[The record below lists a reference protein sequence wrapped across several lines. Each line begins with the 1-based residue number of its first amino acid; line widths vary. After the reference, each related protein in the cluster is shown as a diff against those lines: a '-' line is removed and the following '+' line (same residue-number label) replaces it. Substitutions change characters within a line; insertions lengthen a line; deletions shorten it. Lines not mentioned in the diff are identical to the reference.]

1 MDLLA
6 SAFEKN
12 LVVCI
17 ENHNAKDFIALKI
30 ISELAPDL
38 RNRQQP
44 KQVLY
49 ILNDLQKAE
58 QVSFIAHLTD
68 LRVAIVESKETDA
81 TPPFDGTHILI
92 SDSETFLKHLQDKTV
107 CMHNV
112 SLIVIDDCHLQI
124 GRSRIESIVEE
135 FYTRTTLRPKIL
147 GLSDSLYGANCLS
160 NQLEAKLQYLEQCL
174 RSTIETACD
183 ITNAT
188 RLSVKPFDFLVQ
200 CDTPTLDALT
210 SMIIEIVQC
219 KISFLDEHRFDPLEI
234 YSDEF
239 VDDWKNVPDPK
250 ILPLTLLREFLDI
263 LLDLGPF
270 TAKKA
275 ALHFIVQIEKFKIKT
290 AYERHFLLLS
300 LVSSVF
306 HQIRMLCDYFMRN
319 VSYKERIT
327 TYTTPKVHN
336 LLKALKQFQPKPNET
351 AVSNEKEKIP
361 DINVPTEAQTPP
373 ATTSTDQELSSL
385 DGINI
390 NSLIS
395 KIEDVQEKVADTTDP
410 ADSSDI
416 KATLEVL
423 TTKPF
428 VPAKAADQRPPRSKK
443 RFFNRHRGFHNHHQQ
458 DSDALCGLILCD
470 SKNIAKALFSVVN
483 EAAMQDADLKFLSV
497 QYTTEKCQSVDVVAD
512 LKEVEADHRK
522 QEEVL
527 KRFRSRECNL
537 LISTSMLESGI
548 DLPKCNFVV
557 RWNVPKSYR
566 SYVLMKGKANSQ
578 NAVHMIMVSPVFLK
592 DVPFDELSAD
602 YHDFICSEPPPED
615 VDPVPVPEDNTGK
628 AIQRYIMHE
637 DRVTAEVT
645 EQLAEYFEVEKI
657 LARNRPRAIATRSES
672 AEAYNKLMAPY
683 KATPTSPCSATL
695 LNSIHL
701 INNYCAKL
709 PSDTFTKL
717 VPLVRYAETKRANDV
732 VLYQCSI
739 RLPINSSLKCD
750 IVGPPAHTQSLAG
763 RMAALVGVQMLHR
776 SGELDD
782 NLQPIGKE
790 EFRAAEVYFKNFE
803 LDLADHQLVKENV
816 EPRPGTTK
824 RRQYYYKKIASAL
837 KNCRPVPSVRV
848 YLYHIRMVLRTPI
861 PEEQNT
867 RGRRIFAPEDCPLGF
882 GILTTKRIPK
892 LCPFPIFTRSGEIEV
907 SLELADDNVR
917 LEEEDIQ
924 RINHFIRFT
933 FTNVLRLQKY
943 LMFFDESA
951 TENCLYIVPT
961 IEDTRSRRVR
971 IDEDFLNVIYK
982 HPANFSQFKADEERK
997 GWTFDDAAFQD
1008 AVVMPWYR
1016 NQDQPQFFY
1025 VAEICKFLSPESN
1038 FPGTNYATFKEYYFK
1053 KYNIEVQNTNQPLL
1067 DVDHTSARLNFLTP
1081 RYVNRKGVA
1090 LPTSSEETKRA
1101 KRENLEQKQILI
1113 PELCTIHP
1121 FPASLWRAAVCLPCI
1136 LYRINALLLADEIR
1150 IVVAE
1155 DLALGQMEI
1164 EERAWPILNFGW
1176 SLNELIISTGL
1187 GVDKSDVAEVM
1198 AVAELTEMD
1207 IREIEEKPDSGSEAD
1222 DEEAEGEEEDVDG
1235 EEKLEIGMWNNDMAK
1250 NLYDSRDADLDK
1262 IVRYGS
1268 PTQWNRSHHSNNND
1282 KMAYFSDSDSSFQ
1295 SDDNNEDNYGH
1306 SHAMNVENFDPQDDM
1321 RLRIKFESH
1330 NVAEA
1335 FESEA
1340 TIANW
1345 NKFYHQLECAKEDP
1359 EETFDIAQIEQSPY
1373 FKPELMEAFGEKKR
1387 QMVERVKQKN
1397 LIESNK
1403 TIDLLSCRSVKKN
1416 DVQKNPRDLLHTL
1429 FPYLSVEEISGYL
1442 EQNGSDGEDPKL
1454 TTDHWF
1460 DLNDLFFKLHPEET
1474 ELYTVSSYGDVFDRF
1489 EGSGRAT
1496 ADAEGENRQVSVR
1509 FTRGHIEKKIF
1520 RRSEPELSFETFK
1533 ELHKESKDTRAQGFS
1548 FDYQPDLVEHPGPSP
1563 SILLQALTMSN
1574 ANDGINLERLET
1586 IGDSFL
1592 KFAITTYLYCTY
1604 EHIHEGK
1611 LSHLRSKYVSNL
1623 NLYRLGR
1630 LKKLGDLMISTKFEP
1645 HDNWLPP
1652 CYYTPKGLEKV
1663 LIEAHIPIFYWNL
1676 ADLRSLKERTNYEI
1690 CELIMNRAVE
1700 NGFVPKVKL
1709 RAPEESGS
1717 AMEEVGGAAAAVS
1730 EDTSPCFIPYN
1741 LVNQHSIP
1749 DKSIADCVE
1758 ALIGSYLIDCGP
1770 RGALLFMSWIGICV
1784 LPHSEIE
1791 YPADWVRYPGS
1802 GPLVER
1808 NGLTYRRVYGSWRA
1822 PKSPSCEQQGKALSF
1837 DYELEGFRSFEE
1849 DIGYTFNDPLYL
1861 LQAMTHASYTPNRLT
1876 DCYQRLEF
1884 LGDAVLD
1891 YLITRHLFEDPRQHS
1906 PGALT
1911 DLRSALV
1918 NNTIFASL
1926 AVRHG
1931 FHKHFRHLSSG
1942 LHQVIDRFVRIQ
1954 HENGYTLSEE
1964 VGADRL
1970 LYYTEWLDNNI
1981 NSFAVLLDPGR

>member
-1 MDLLA
+1 MLA
-6 SAFEKN
+6 SAFERN

-17 ENHNAKDFIALKI
+17 ENHNAKDFITLKLI
-30 ISELAPDL
+30 TEIAPELRSSKRP
-38 RNRQQP
+38 QI
-44 KQVLY
+44 VLY
-49 ILNDLQKAE
+49 ILNDFRKAD
-58 QVSFIAHLTD
+58 QVSFLGHLTD
-68 LRVAIVESKETDA
+68 LRVAIVEPKDEEI
-81 TPPFDGTHILI
+81 PNGNHIII
-92 SDSETFLKHLQDKTV
+92 SDSLTVLKHLQSGSLSAEQI
-107 CMHNV
+107 C
-112 SLIVIDDCHLQI
+112 LIVLDDCHLQI
-124 GRSRIESIVEE
+124 GRSHMEPIVEQL
-135 FYTRTTLRPKIL
+135 YSVAQRKPKIL
-147 GLSDSLYGANCLS
+147 GISDSLYGSNCPS
-160 NQLEAKLQYLEQCL
+160 DQLEAKLQYLEQCL
-174 RSTIETACD
+174 RSTIVTACEANNN
-183 ITNAT
+183 TG
-188 RLSVKPFDFLVQ
+188 RLAEKPLEFLLQ
-200 CDTPTLDALT
+200 NGTPSLDALT
-210 SMIIEIVQC
+210 SMIIELVQSN
-219 KISFLDEHRFDPLEI
+219 ISFLNDHRFDPLEI

-239 VDDWKNVPDPK
+239 VDDWKNVADPK
-250 ILPLTLLREFLDI
+250 LLPLSLLYEFLDI

-300 LVSSVF
+300 LASSVF
-306 HQIRMLCDYFMRN
+306 HQVRMLCDYFMRN
-319 VSYKERIT
+319 ASFKDRIT
-327 TYTTPKVHN
+327 TYTTPKVQH
-336 LLKALKQFQPKPNET
+336 LLSALKQFQPKTPAAITDKSPPET
-351 AVSNEKEKIP
+351 NCTNGPTVDAAPKPEITELDSLKIRELITLIE
-361 DINVPTEAQTPP
+361 DIQDKTSESTEANDC
-373 ATTSTDQELSSL
+373 SE
-385 DGINI
+385 
-390 NSLIS
+390 
-395 KIEDVQEKVADTTDP
+395 
-410 ADSSDI
+410 I
-416 KATLEVL
+416 KATLEGL
-423 TTKPF
+423 TINPTASVVSSKPPTTTA
-428 VPAKAADQRPPRSKK
+428 VSSKPTATEQRPPRTKK
-443 RFFNRHRGFHNHHQQ
+443 RFFNRHRGFHNNQNQ
-458 DSDALCGLILCD
+458 DSDSLCGLVLCD
-470 SKNIAKALFSVVN
+470 SKNVAKALFSVVH
-483 EAAMQDADLKFLSV
+483 EAAMNDPELKFLSV
-497 QYTTEKCQSVDVVAD
+497 QYTTEKCQSVDVVAE
-512 LKEVEADHRK
+512 LKEVEAEHRK

-548 DLPKCNFVV
+548 DLPKCNLVV

-566 SYVLMKGKANSQ
+566 SYVLTKGKANSQ
-578 NAVHMIMVSPVFLK
+578 NAVHLIMVSPVFVK
-592 DVPFDELSAD
+592 ESVPFEKFSTD
-602 YHDFICSEPPPED
+602 YHDFVCSATPPD
-615 VDPVPVPEDNTGK
+615 DIVDVPVPEDGNGK
-628 AIQRYIMHE
+628 AVERYIMNAE
-637 DRVTAEVT
+637 RITAEVT

-657 LARNRPRAIATRSES
+657 LARNRQKPNERLVREVES
-672 AEAYNKLMAPY
+672 AEVYSNLVAPY
-683 KATPTSPCSATL
+683 KATQTSPCSATL

-717 VPLVRYAETKRANDV
+717 VPLVRYTQTRRHHG
-732 VLYQCSI
+732 LILHQCTI
-739 RLPINSSLKCD
+739 RLPINSSLKSD
-750 IVGPPAHTQSLAG
+750 IVGPPAPKMGLAG
-763 RMAALVGVQMLHR
+763 RLAALVACKMLHR

-803 LDLADHQLVKENV
+803 LDQADHQLVKENA

-824 RRQYYYKKIASAL
+824 RRQYYYKKVAATL
-837 KNCRPVPSVRV
+837 KDCRPVVGVRV

-892 LCPFPIFTRSGEIEV
+892 LCSFPIFTRSGEIEV
-907 SLELADDNVR
+907 SLELIDDNIR
-917 LEEEDIQ
+917 LNDTDILK
-924 RINHFIRFT
+924 INHFIRFT

-961 IEDTRSRRVR
+961 VEDLQTRRVQ
-971 IDEDFLNVIYK
+971 IDQTFLELIYNQPSNISK
-982 HPANFSQFKADEERK
+982 FKTDEERK
-997 GWTFDDAAFQD
+997 DWTFDEDAFQD

-1025 VAEICKFLSPESN
+1025 VAEICKFLSPESS
-1038 FPGTNYATFKEYYFK
+1038 FPGTSYATFKEYYYK
-1053 KYNIEVQNTNQPLL
+1053 KYNIDVQNTSQPLL

-1113 PELCTIHP
+1113 PELCRIHP

-1155 DLALGQMEI
+1155 DLGLGQLVFAEK
-1164 EERAWPILNFGW
+1164 EWPILNFGW
-1176 SLNELIISTGL
+1176 SLHEMLKIQG
-1187 GVDKSDVAEVM
+1187 GDKRVAAEEEAMQVAEKNT
-1198 AVAELTEMD
+1198 L
-1207 IREIEEKPDSGSEAD
+1207 EIVLHEPNKEDDVLSGSQPED
-1222 DEEAEGEEEDVDG
+1222 DDIKEVDG
-1235 EEKLEIGMWNNDMAK
+1235 DQLEIGTWNNEMAK
-1250 NLYDSRDADLDK
+1250 NLYDGKDMDLDK
-1262 IVRYGS
+1262 IIRYGS
-1268 PTQWNRSHHSNNND
+1268 PTQWDRSQATGEE
-1282 KMAYFSDSDSSFQ
+1282 KMTYLFDSDSSFQ
-1295 SDDNNEDNYGH
+1295 SDDEDDNRCNPV
-1306 SHAMNVENFDPQDDM
+1306 NVETFDPQDDM
-1321 RLRIKFESH
+1321 RLRIKFESN

-1345 NKFYHQLECAKEDP
+1345 NKYYHQLEYPQEDTDQP
-1359 EETFDIAQIEQSPY
+1359 FDINQIEGSPH
-1373 FKPELMEAFGEKKR
+1373 FKAELLAEFEKKKR
-1387 QMVERVKQKN
+1387 EMVERVKERH
-1397 LIESNK
+1397 LIASDQPL
-1403 TIDLLSCRSVKKN
+1403 DLINCRAVKKN
-1416 DVQKNPRDLLHTL
+1416 DEKRRPSDLLCEL
-1429 FPYLSVEEISGYL
+1429 FPYLTAPEIKQYL
-1442 EQNGSDGEDPKL
+1442 EQNGLDVGDPKL

-1460 DLNDLFFKLHPEET
+1460 DLNELYFKLHPSEK
-1474 ELYTVSSYGDVFDRF
+1474 ELFTVSSCGDGFDRF

-1496 ADAEGENRQVSVR
+1496 NSLGGDREICVQ
-1509 FTRGHIEKKIF
+1509 FTRGNVGKRNF
-1520 RRSEPELSFETFK
+1520 RRAEPELTFETFK
-1533 ELHKESKDTRAQGFS
+1533 ELHKASKDHSATEFS
-1548 FDYQPDLVEHPGPSP
+1548 FDYQPNLIEHPGPSP
-1563 SILLQALTMSN
+1563 SIILQALTMSN

-1604 EHIHEGK
+1604 EHVHEGK

-1630 LKKLGDLMISTKFEP
+1630 LKRLGELMISTKFEP

-1663 LIEAHIPIFYWNL
+1663 LIEAHIPIFFWNL
-1676 ADLRSLKERTNYEI
+1676 ADLCSLKEKTNYEI
-1690 CELIMNRAVE
+1690 CALIMNRAVE
-1700 NGFVPKVKL
+1700 NGFVPQVKL
-1709 RAPEESGS
+1709 RPVDQEESES
-1717 AMEEVGGAAAAVS
+1717 GGAVS
-1730 EDTSPCFIPYN
+1730 EEASPCFIPYN

-1802 GPLVER
+1802 GPLIEQ
-1808 NGLTYRRVYGSWRA
+1808 GGKTYRRVYGSWQA
-1822 PKSPSCEQQGKALSF
+1822 PKSPSCEEQGRSHAF
-1837 DYELEGFRSFEE
+1837 DYESEGFRSFEME
-1849 DIGYTFNDPLYL
+1849 IGYTFNDPLYL
-1861 LQAMTHASYTPNRLT
+1861 LQAMTHASYSPNRLT

-1931 FHKHFRHLSSG
+1931 FHKHFRHLSAG

-1964 VGADRL
+1964 VRGIGL
-1970 LYYTEWLDNNI
+1970 LHNGINNHVRCLHC
-1981 NSFAVLLDPGR
+1981 SAT